1 MAGTQGGTGG
11 RPYIEAGIGT
21 EMQKKALYFKVESF
35 FYQNPY
41 FHFLSEVSLYPVAWF
56 MLAEAGIVTIRVG

>member
-1 MAGTQGGTGG
+1 
-11 RPYIEAGIGT
+11 
-21 EMQKKALYFKVESF
+21 MQKKALYFKVESF